1 MKEIS
6 KVEISNIS
14 FNYFSLTDDVTGE
27 LVPQVTISFDGDV
40 PCKDAKSDSQ
50 VDRNSLTMSFAQ
62 LKAKLYSA
70 SPVVLGYRQ
79 AKMRSLDEKDVKDLL
94 TSAEK
99 VIVVASRY
107 EANEEIDGHIARYWG
122 IRHEFQISYDE
133 TITAAL
139 TKTPEQ
145 RKAEAKAALL
155 AALK

>member
-1 MKEIS
+1 MKKIS
-6 KVEISNIS
+6 EVEISNIS

-50 VDRNSLTMSFAQ
+50 VDRNSLTMGFAQ

-70 SPVVLGYRQ
+70 SPVVSGYRQ
-79 AKMRSLDEKDVKDLL
+79 AKMRSLDEKDVKELL
-94 TSAEK
+94 TGAEK
-99 VIVVASRY
+99 VVIVASRY

-122 IRHEFQISYDE
+122 IRHEFKLEFDD

>member
-1 MKEIS
+1 MKKIS
-6 KVEISNIS
+6 EVEISNIS
-14 FNYFSLTDDVTGE
+14 FNYFTLTDDVTGE
-27 LVPQVTISFDGDV
+27 LVMQVTISFDGNV

-70 SPVVLGYRQ
+70 SPVIPSYRQ
-79 AKMRSLDEKDVKDLL
+79 AKMRSLDENDVKNLL

-99 VIVVASRY
+99 VVVVASRY

-122 IRHEFQISYDE
+122 IRHEFQISYDD
-133 TITAAL
+133 TITTAL

-145 RKAEAKAALL
+145 RKAEAKAAIL